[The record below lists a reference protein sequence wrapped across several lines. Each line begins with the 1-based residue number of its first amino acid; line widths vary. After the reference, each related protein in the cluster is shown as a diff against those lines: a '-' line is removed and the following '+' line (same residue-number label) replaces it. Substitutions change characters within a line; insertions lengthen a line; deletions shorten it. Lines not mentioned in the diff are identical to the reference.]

1 MARKKTT
8 VYLQPELLQATKLL
22 AASSGKREYE
32 VIEDALRAHMRS
44 EEAAQGR
51 RELRAM
57 LDRWAQA
64 DDGLDEDEALA
75 LADREVDA
83 HRREQRE

>member
-1 MARKKTT
+1 
-8 VYLQPELLQATKLL
+8 
-22 AASSGKREYE
+22 
-32 VIEDALRAHMRS
+32 MRS

-51 RELRAM
+51 RELRAL

-64 DDGLDEDEALA
+64 DNGLDEDEALA

-83 HRREQRE
+83 YRRGQRE

>member
-1 MARKKTT
+1 
-8 VYLQPELLQATKLL
+8 V
-22 AASSGKREYE
+22 
-32 VIEDALRAHMRS
+32 RS

-75 LADREVDA
+75 LADHEVHA
-83 HRREQRE
+83 HRREHRQ

>member
-8 VYLQPELLQATKLL
+8 IYLEPELLTAAKTL
-22 AASSGKREYE
+22 AASSGRREYE
-32 VIEDALRAHMRS
+32 IIEDAQRVYVRS

-75 LADREVDA
+75 PAP
-83 HRREQRE
+83 